1 MSGSGS
7 MMGQDV
13 FHLLPAS
20 LSLLSLLW
28 GSVLTSLTCYVQ
40 KKESLFPTVPAE
52 AHTSLFLALTGTYA
66 HPRNKHCGKWDRLM
80 GSRGLLK
87 KNQSAGREDGYWM
100 AIDSLR
106 QCTAI
111 RWHFKTQL
119 KSHLFLGNPV
129 LLILQHLSLHLL
141 QLSATELGAPS
152 EFAPTFAGFQT
163 KNRVC
168 WGERHR
174 LGVHTSIL
182 YYMLG
187 TCTYW

>member
-1 MSGSGS
+1 MLGYVWIRLHDGS
-7 MMGQDV
+7 DV

-40 KKESLFPTVPAE
+40 KKEPLFPTVPAE
-52 AHTSLFLALTGTYA
+52 AHTSLFLALTGTCA

-111 RWHFKTQL
+111 RWHFKTHL

-141 QLSATELGAPS
+141 QLSFRNWTRCS
-152 EFAPTFAGFQT
+152 F
-163 KNRVC
+163 RVC
-168 WGERHR
+168 THFCRVPDQEQG
-174 LGVHTSIL
+174 
-182 YYMLG
+182 MLRWK
-187 TCTYW
+187 T